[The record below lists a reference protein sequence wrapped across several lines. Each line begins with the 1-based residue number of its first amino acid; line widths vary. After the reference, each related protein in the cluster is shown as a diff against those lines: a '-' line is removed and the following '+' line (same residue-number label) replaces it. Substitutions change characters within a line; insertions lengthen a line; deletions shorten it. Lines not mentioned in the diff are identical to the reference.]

1 MGHPTLGPPP
11 HPESWLSFLRG
22 NHSVFSQGKWNELEV
37 GLFHLF
43 EEGLAYHIEHCLSFP
58 LSSVCIMVQ
67 EGFILHSFSTE
78 ASNNR
83 CQTSKWWRQI
93 LTCRTSQGSS
103 ESTFLN
109 FFANFKGTRV
119 ESRKKRGGGIYEK
132 FLKRESSYTV
142 SPPSLP
148 KYPGMR
154 GSWPPMPR
162 LVSQET
168 AQRACF
174 VAWVSQG
181 GLKRSVSRMQLNALG

>member
-22 NHSVFSQGKWNELEV
+22 KHSVFSQGKWNELEL

-43 EEGLAYHIEHCLSFP
+43 GEGLAYHIEHCLSFP
-58 LSSVCIMVQ
+58 LSSVCIMVH

-83 CQTSKWWRQI
+83 CQTSKWLRRI

-109 FFANFKGTRV
+109 FFANFKAERV
-119 ESRKKRGGGIYEK
+119 ESRKKGGHLWEVFKERAVI
-132 FLKRESSYTV
+132 LWV
-142 SPPSLP
+142 PHP
-148 KYPGMR
+148 YPN
-154 GSWPPMPR
+154 
-162 LVSQET
+162 T
-168 AQRACF
+168 
-174 VAWVSQG
+174 QG
-181 GLKRSVSRMQLNALG
+181 WGGADLQCHG